1 MNFEPI
7 PENDFAAFS
16 SMYYERC
23 RAQIPQIV
31 GSAAKWRFED
41 LIPGLSDFDTR
52 LFYADGMSA
61 ADWTEASLAIGR
73 VHTQMAEEFPHWAR
87 NLEHLPGLNL
97 TLSEVTA
104 PELFYPEF
112 QQWTFY
118 HGDEATL
125 DTMRHAIASHAWAD
139 ADEAYHLKK
148 IATFFGRYNR
158 TIDPPVNL
166 GPFEN
171 KYPLH
176 SRFMHYFTPCVQ
188 AMASLKLKRN
198 VHGKLE
204 SLRLA
209 SEQFPQLEVID
220 RVFESLDQ
228 HYECPAWYKEPQLS
242 ELEDELETYL
252 NTAWATLEGEL
263 EHIKVDPN
271 DDRAAIARKVAA
283 ISADP
288 VETFFGGTR
297 FARQMKGRLIFF
309 AQNIPWF
316 DSQWLIQIELGRI
329 VKMLY
334 HIPMNIIGEMR
345 YDSSPGTAPH
355 QVLQL
360 LEGDLLDAEL
370 CNGMRR
376 FVEVASQPIEPGQ
389 EKAAARAVAACC
401 DPVLQ
406 IITILGDV
414 VARHATAR
422 SRISN

>member
-1 MNFEPI
+1 MNFEPK
-7 PENDFAAFS
+7 PDNDFAAFS

-23 RAQIPQIV
+23 RAQIPQVV

-52 LFYADGMSA
+52 LFYADGMTA
-61 ADWTEASLAIGR
+61 ADWSDASLAIGW

-97 TLSEVTA
+97 TIAEVTA

-118 HGDEATL
+118 HGDEAVL
-125 DTMRHAIASHAWAD
+125 ASMRDAISAHEWDD
-139 ADEAYHLKK
+139 ADEAYQLKK
-148 IATFFGRYNR
+148 VATFFGRYNR

-188 AMASLKLKRN
+188 AMASLKLKHN

-209 SEQFPQLEVID
+209 SEHFPQPQVID
-220 RVFESLDQ
+220 RLFESLDR
-228 HYECPAWYKEPQLS
+228 HYECPALYQEPQLS
-242 ELEDELETYL
+242 QLEDDLENYL
-252 NTAWATLEGEL
+252 NAAWSTLDGEL
-263 EHIKVDPN
+263 NQVRVGA
-271 DDRAAIARKVAA
+271 DDNRGAIARKVAT
-283 ISADP
+283 IPADP

-297 FARQMKGRLIFF
+297 FARQMKGRLLFF
-309 AQNIPWF
+309 SQDIPWF

-329 VKMLY
+329 VKMLFD
-334 HIPMNIIGEMR
+334 IPMRIMGELR
-345 YDSSPGTAPH
+345 YKLPSDTDPQQILTR
-355 QVLQL
+355 
-360 LEGDLLDAEL
+360 LEGDLLDIEL

-376 FVEVASQPIEPGQ
+376 FVEVASRPVGRGQ
-389 EKAAARAVAACC
+389 EKAAARAVASCC

-406 IITILGDV
+406 VIAILGDV
-414 VARHATAR
+414 VARHAAER
-422 SRISN
+422 SRP